1 MQYLFLNKNFENYFS
16 KKGVNKHFYT
26 YPETLV
32 TLTEK
37 RKSNILRFISQP
49 FFFLLN
55 HEIAKTYKKKCVRQV
70 RRPHKLLSYYT
81 YRTYTNIELNA

>member
-37 RKSNILRFISQP
+37 LKSNILRFISQP
-49 FFFLLN
+49 FFFT
-55 HEIAKTYKKKCVRQV
+55 K
-70 RRPHKLLSYYT
+70 P
-81 YRTYTNIELNA
+81 